1 LRGREFL
8 MKDAYSFDVDEAGLL
23 TSYERMA
30 EAYRRAF
37 DRCGMG
43 VVQLEAYPGAI
54 GGTVN
59 HEFAQPSANG
69 EDTYVSCENC
79 DYAANTDV
87 ASGTIG
93 TYDFG
98 DAPDEPQKVHT
109 PGKVT
114 VEAVATFLET
124 EPRRLAKAMLFTASG
139 ELVCAVI
146 PGDRELNEYK
156 LMKALGGTPVQLL
169 PDEEFSTRRIA
180 KGFSG
185 PVGIGVRTLADRSL
199 DGARNL
205 VTGANEADHH
215 LVGVVPGRDFTPDAW
230 ADLVVA
236 EGGDVCARCGGKLV
250 ISRGVEVGHIFQ
262 LGTQYSEKMGAT
274 FQDEDGKAKPFV
286 MGCYGLGVSRTVA
299 AIVEAYH
306 DERGIQWPKAVAP
319 YQVAVVVLSD
329 DPKAVELA
337 DTVERELE
345 GAGVDCIVDDRKGI
359 SAGVKFADADLIG
372 YPLQVVV
379 GKSFLASGKLEA
391 KMRATGERTE
401 IDATTDAVVAALA
414 GCP

>member
-1 LRGREFL
+1 
-8 MKDAYSFDVDEAGLL
+8 
-23 TSYERMA
+23 
-30 EAYRRAF
+30 
-37 DRCGMG
+37 
-43 VVQLEAYPGAI
+43 
-54 GGTVN
+54 VN
-59 HEFAQPSANG
+59 HEFTQPSASG
-69 EDTYVSCENC
+69 EDTYVACEKC

-93 TYDFG
+93 SYDFG
-98 DAPDEPQKVHT
+98 DAPAEPERVHT

-114 VEAVATFLET
+114 VEDVAVFLET
-124 EPRRLAKAMLFTASG
+124 EPRRLAKAMLYAAG
-139 ELVCAVI
+139 DELICAVV

-156 LMKALGGTPVQLL
+156 LAKALGGTPVQLL
-169 PDEEFSTRRIA
+169 PDEEFSKRKIA

-199 DGARNL
+199 EGARNL

-215 LVGVVPGRDFTPDAW
+215 LVGVVPGRDFAADAW

-236 EGGDVCARCGGKLV
+236 EDGDVCDRCGGKLA

-262 LGTQYSEKMGAT
+262 LGTDYSEKMGAT

-286 MGCYGLGVSRTVA
+286 MGCYGLGVSRSVA

-329 DPKAVELA
+329 DAKAVELS
-337 DTVERELE
+337 DTLERELE
-345 GAGVDCIVDDRKGI
+345 AAGVDCIVDDRKGV

-372 YPLQVVV
+372 YPLQIVV
-379 GKSFLASGKLEA
+379 GKSFLASGRLEA
-391 KMRATGERTE
+391 KVRATGERAE
-401 IDATTDAVVAALA
+401 VDATTDAVVAALA
-414 GCP
+414 DCP